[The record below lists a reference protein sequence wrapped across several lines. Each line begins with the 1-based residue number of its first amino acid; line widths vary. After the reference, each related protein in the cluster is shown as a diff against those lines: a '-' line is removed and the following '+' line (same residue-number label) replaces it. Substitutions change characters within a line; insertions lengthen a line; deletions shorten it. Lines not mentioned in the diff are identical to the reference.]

1 MKEEGQMVEKS
12 TSAKRSV
19 EKATT
24 HAKNATGVAKGRV
37 KAAAGKTT
45 GNRRLQAEGKIEE
58 IKGRAKQAGQRVKEK
73 LQD

>member
-1 MKEEGQMVEKS
+1 MVQKS

-19 EKATT
+19 AKATT
-24 HAKNATGVAKGRV
+24 HAKNAAEVAKGRV

-45 GNRRLQAEGKIEE
+45 GNRRVQAEGKIEE
-58 IKGRAKQAGQRVKEK
+58 IKGRAKQASQRVKEK

>member
-1 MKEEGQMVEKS
+1 MVQKS

-19 EKATT
+19 AKATT
-24 HAKNATGVAKGRV
+24 HAKNAAGVAKGRV
-37 KAAAGKTT
+37 KAVAGKTT

-58 IKGRAKQAGQRVKEK
+58 IKGRAKQAGQRVKET

>member
-1 MKEEGQMVEKS
+1 MVEKS

-19 EKATT
+19 AKATT
-24 HAKNATGVAKGRV
+24 HAKNAVGVAKGRV
-37 KAAAGKTT
+37 KATAGKKT
-45 GNRRLQAEGKIEE
+45 GNRSLQAEGKIEE